1 MMIWKDALDAQGFAI
16 QMIPRTVLVLNL
28 VEEPVV
34 LLDEFIH
41 TPLTWSFPEGDQIW
55 IYTSFVP

>member
-41 TPLTWSFPEGDQIW
+41 TPLKKKKKKKT
-55 IYTSFVP
+55 